1 MLFSF
6 WYRKDTQFNKE
17 LTTIQWTPNNQQN
30 GSFCAWDHDHQ
41 HPPWPGEQP
50 RAWDH
55 DHQGDGG
62 GGRADHVSDQPGC
75 PDGDFT
81 TEWFNPRFSASYGA
95 VYQREAGQAW
105 TWPCPCMQVRHRLK
119 SDCWWCRCIEVL
131 ERLEQRL
138 ECPVCLTTT
147 VGQVFQCHRFL
158 FVFYIEKASEKSLL
172 ASKISWY
179 QNSAYRVTDW
189 QG

>member
-105 TWPCPCMQVRHRLK
+105 TWPCPCMQVRHRLRTLIVGGAGALK
-119 SDCWWCRCIEVL
+119 CWRGWSSDWNV
-131 ERLEQRL
+131 
-138 ECPVCLTTT
+138 
-147 VGQVFQCHRFL
+147 L
-158 FVFYIEKASEKSLL
+158 FVSQPLSARSSSVTGFFLSFTLRRRQKKACKLKDILVSSDRGK
-172 ASKISWY
+172 
-179 QNSAYRVTDW
+179 V
-189 QG
+189 